1 MNSSKALEVPNCIYL
16 DPESAAEYADW
27 CAETAAPGTQ
37 AELGAL
43 MRAWAEGGAAC
54 PAD

>member
-1 MNSSKALEVPNCIYL
+1 MPTSLRCLVS
-16 DPESAAEYADW
+16 
-27 CAETAAPGTQ
+27 AETAAPGTQ